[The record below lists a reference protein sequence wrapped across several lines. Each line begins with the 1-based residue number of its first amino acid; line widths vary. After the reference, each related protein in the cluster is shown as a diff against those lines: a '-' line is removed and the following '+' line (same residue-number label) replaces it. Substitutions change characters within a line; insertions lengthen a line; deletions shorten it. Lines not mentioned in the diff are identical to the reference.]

1 MGQRRALVLEDA
13 GIRARKS
20 DLPEDSASRARETD
34 ELFRRLNDEGDE
46 SVRDAL
52 IERFLPLA
60 RQLARRYQRA
70 NEPMDD
76 LVQVAS
82 IGLVKAVDRFDL
94 ERGVAF
100 SSYAVPT
107 ILGELKRYFRD
118 SGWAV
123 HVPRGVQERAMQV
136 DRAVKDLSGRLGRS
150 PSVDEVAQ
158 QLDSSPEDVL
168 EAMEAGLAYEAMS
181 LDAQRAGADTDG
193 DTFADGIGQ
202 EDDRFDLVEYE
213 ATIEPTLK
221 ALPKRDQVVLHLR
234 FAQDMTQSQIAER
247 IGVSQMQVSRL
258 IRRALTRLRAV
269 AEATERKE
277 EEIDELEE

>member
-1 MGQRRALVLEDA
+1 V
-13 GIRARKS
+13 
-20 DLPEDSASRARETD
+20 RARETD
-34 ELFRRLNDEGDE
+34 ALFRRVLDDGDE
-46 SVRDAL
+46 AAREQL
-52 IERFLPLA
+52 IEQFLPLA

-70 NEPMDD
+70 NEPLDD

-94 ERGVAF
+94 DRGVAF

-136 DRAVKDLSGRLGRS
+136 DRAVKELAGRLGRS
-150 PSVDEVAQ
+150 PSVDEVAEQ
-158 QLDSSPEDVL
+158 VGGSVEDVL
-168 EAMEAGLAYEAMS
+168 EAMEAGQAYEAMS
-181 LDAQRAGADTDG
+181 LDAQRAGADTEG
-193 DTFADGIGQ
+193 DTFGDGLGL

-221 ALPKRDQVVLHLR
+221 ALPKRDQIVLHLR
-234 FAQDMTQSQIAER
+234 FAEDMTQSQIAER

-258 IRRALTRLRAV
+258 IRRALAKLRTV
-269 AEATERKE
+269 AEATEQKQRE
-277 EEIDELEE
+277 LDE

>member
-1 MGQRRALVLEDA
+1 LLKDA
-13 GIRARKS
+13 GIGS
-20 DLPEDSASRARETD
+20 DSEGPEDPQARARETD
-34 ELFRRLNDEGDE
+34 ALFRRLASRGEDA
-46 SVRDAL
+46 VRAEL

-60 RQLARRYQRA
+60 RQLARRYQRV
-70 NEPMDD
+70 NEPLDD

-94 ERGVAF
+94 DRGVAF

-136 DRAVKDLSGRLGRS
+136 DRAVKELSGRLGRS
-150 PSVDEVAQ
+150 PSVDEVAE
-158 QLDSSPEDVL
+158 QLDASPEDIL

-181 LDAQRAGADTDG
+181 LDAQRAGADAEG
-193 DTFADGIGQ
+193 DTFADGIGV
-202 EDDRFDLVEYE
+202 EDERFDLVEYE

-258 IRRALTRLRAV
+258 IRRALSRLRAV
-269 AEATERKE
+269 AEATEKSERATE
-277 EEIDELEE
+277 SGD

>member
-1 MGQRRALVLEDA
+1 LLKDA
-13 GIRARKS
+13 GTGS
-20 DLPEDSASRARETD
+20 DSEGPEDRQARARETD
-34 ELFRRLNDEGDE
+34 ALFRRLDSRGEDA
-46 SVRDAL
+46 VREEL

-60 RQLARRYQRA
+60 RQLARRYQRV
-70 NEPMDD
+70 NEPLDD

-94 ERGVAF
+94 DRGVAF

-136 DRAVKDLSGRLGRS
+136 DRAVKELSGRLGRS
-150 PSVDEVAQ
+150 PSVDEVAEL
-158 QLDSSPEDVL
+158 LDASPEDIL

-181 LDAQRAGADTDG
+181 LDAQRAGAEAEG
-193 DTFADGIGQ
+193 DTFADGIGV
-202 EDDRFDLVEYE
+202 EDERFDLVEYE

-258 IRRALTRLRAV
+258 IRRALSRLRAV
-269 AEATERKE
+269 AEATEKSERATE
-277 EEIDELEE
+277 SGD

>member
-1 MGQRRALVLEDA
+1 MLKEDA
-13 GIRARKS
+13 GISERGDRSEDAGP
-20 DLPEDSASRARETD
+20 DEAPEPADAGVERTRETRL
-34 ELFRRLNDEGDE
+34 LFLRYQHEGDQAA
-46 SVRDAL
+46 RDDL
-52 IERFLPLA
+52 IERFMPLA

-70 NEPMDD
+70 NEPLDD

-123 HVPRGVQERAMQV
+123 HVPRGIQERAMQV
-136 DRAVKDLSGRLGRS
+136 DRALKELGGRLGRS
-150 PSVDEVAQ
+150 PSVDEVAEH
-158 QLDSSPEDVL
+158 LNTSVEDVL
-168 EAMEAGLAYEAMS
+168 AAMEAGQAYEAVS
-181 LDAQRAGADTDG
+181 LDAQRSSGETDS
-193 DTFADGIGQ
+193 DTFADSIGV
-202 EDDRFDLVEYE
+202 EDERFDLVEYE
-213 ATIEPTLK
+213 ATIAPTLR

-234 FAQDMTQSQIAER
+234 FVEDMTQSQIAER

-258 IRRALTRLRAV
+258 IRRALARLRTV
-269 AEATERKE
+269 AEAGERGSS
-277 EEIDELEE
+277 